1 MHYGNAPG
9 DKGVTSEKFLA
20 RGESKKPFST
30 MNEKEK
36 LGLNGVRIFQGNE
49 RKKVYLEDLYKR
61 VFCSR
66 KMHEIREFTA
76 DICLVEFASFF
87 CIKYPLWKNRRL
99 QVLKGSFNFRINVFK
114 LGKTE

>member
-49 RKKVYLEDLYKR
+49 RKKVYLEDLYKG

-66 KMHEIREFTA
+66 KMHEIRVYSRY
-76 DICLVEFASFF
+76 LS
-87 CIKYPLWKNRRL
+87 R
-99 QVLKGSFNFRINVFK
+99 
-114 LGKTE
+114 